1 MLKLTELLLGAI
13 PCFAPSKEAAELE
26 GSKAYAKDF
35 MQRHNIPTAKYQNFD
50 DFDQAKRYVHSL
62 PGPMVIKA
70 SGLAAGK
77 GVVLPKSET
86 EAIEALEDIML
97 RGKFGTAG
105 ASVVI
110 EEYLEGNE
118 ISILTLSDGIST
130 WSFPAGQDHKRIY
143 DGDQGPNTG
152 GMGVYAPTPF
162 VSTDLMTDI
171 EANILKPT
179 FAGLEAEGNV
189 LMLLQDGQAADTLTG
204 RIFRGCLFTGIM
216 ITPKGSKV
224 LEYNTRFGDP
234 ETESMIPLLTN
245 DTDLAQVLLACTSGT
260 LSKVHVGISSKFAC
274 NVIVAAGG
282 YPDTYHKGD
291 EITFGQCPEGK
302 YALVNEYHGHDLM
315 LVLHR
320 MSYLPCRY
328 QISGW

>member
-1 MLKLTELLLGAI
+1 MLKLTELLLGDI

-97 RGKFGTAG
+97 HGKFGTAG

-162 VSTDLMTDI
+162 VSTVLMTEI

-179 FAGLEAEGNV
+179 FAGLEAEGDV
-189 LMLLQDGQAADTLTG
+189 LMLLQDGQA
-204 RIFRGCLFTGIM
+204 
-216 ITPKGSKV
+216 
-224 LEYNTRFGDP
+224 GD
-234 ETESMIPLLTN
+234 
-245 DTDLAQVLLACTSGT
+245 
-260 LSKVHVGISSKFAC
+260 
-274 NVIVAAGG
+274 
-282 YPDTYHKGD
+282 
-291 EITFGQCPEGK
+291 
-302 YALVNEYHGHDLM
+302 
-315 LVLHR
+315 
-320 MSYLPCRY
+320 
-328 QISGW
+328 